1 MSHVPQAFS
10 QRQNLASGQARKASS
25 MDKERRKRLNHA
37 QGAVSKP
44 PVEAAPPVAAAPAP
58 AEAPAEAAEAP
69 AETLAILDGSVS
81 AVESALA
88 TGDHDAWLAQLL
100 EAEKAGK
107 NRKTAISA
115 IEARM

>member
-1 MSHVPQAFS
+1 MSHVPYAYS
-10 QRQNLASGQARKASS
+10 HRRNLATA
-25 MDKERRKRLNHA
+25 ERRRKLAHGK
-37 QGAVSKP
+37 GAVSKP
-44 PVEAAPPVAAAPAP
+44 AAPAAP
-58 AEAPAEAAEAP
+58 AAPAEEAPAEAP

-88 TGDHDAWLAQLL
+88 TGDHDEWLAQLL

-107 NRKTAISA
+107 NRKTAIAA

>member
-1 MSHVPQAFS
+1 
-10 QRQNLASGQARKASS
+10 

-44 PVEAAPPVAAAPAP
+44 PVEAAPPVAAAT

-88 TGDHDAWLAQLL
+88 TGDHDAWLDQLL

>member
-1 MSHVPQAFS
+1 
-10 QRQNLASGQARKASS
+10 
-25 MDKERRKRLNHA
+25 
-37 QGAVSKP
+37 
-44 PVEAAPPVAAAPAP
+44 
-58 AEAPAEAAEAP
+58 
-69 AETLAILDGSVS
+69 LAILDGSVS

-107 NRKTAISA
+107 NRKTAIAA

>member
-1 MSHVPQAFS
+1 MSYVPQAFS

-44 PVEAAPPVAAAPAP
+44 AVEVAPPVAAAPA
-58 AEAPAEAAEAP
+58 APAEAAEAP
-69 AETLAILDGSVS
+69 AETLAILGGSVS

-88 TGDHDAWLAQLL
+88 TGDHDAWLDQLL